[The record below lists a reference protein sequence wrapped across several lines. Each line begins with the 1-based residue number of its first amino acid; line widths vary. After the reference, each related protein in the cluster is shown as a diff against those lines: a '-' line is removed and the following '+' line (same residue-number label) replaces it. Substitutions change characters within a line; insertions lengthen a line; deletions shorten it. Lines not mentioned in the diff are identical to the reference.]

1 VTDRVDLR
9 SDTLTRPVPGMRRA
23 MAEAEVGDDVYDE
36 DPTVRA
42 LQDEVAG
49 LFGHEA
55 ALFVPSGS
63 MGNQICLGLHAGPG
77 TEVVCDHE
85 AHVVTYELGAAA
97 ALFGSTTRTATAE
110 QAHPGWVPQWL
121 AMVRHEG
128 YGTVPTRC
136 VAVEQTHNRRGGLVL
151 DLAELDALR
160 AGIDAVDADVALHCD
175 GARIWNAHVATGV
188 PLARYGA
195 LFDTLSVCLSKGLGA
210 PIGSVIVGPADTIE
224 RARVLR
230 KRLGG
235 GMRAGT
241 RWSTTSSGSPRT
253 TPGPGSWRRGCS
265 PGRRSPPPTSSCSTS
280 PARGGGRSR
289 SPWPP
294 RCRVSGSPSPARSA
308 AGSSRTWTWTT
319 SGSAGRRTCW
329 PGCWV
334 TAPPDRS
341 RPRRSPPGTPTGR
354 DRREAGHA
362 PGAVRQ

>member
-1 VTDRVDLR
+1 MTDRVDLR

-110 QAHPGWVPQWL
+110 QADPGWVPQWL

-151 DLAELDALR
+151 DLADLDALR
-160 AGIDAVDADVALHCD
+160 AGLDAVDADVALHCD

-188 PLARYGA
+188 PLARYGG

-210 PIGSVIVGPADTIE
+210 PIGSVVVGSADTVE

-235 GMRAGT
+235 GMRQVGVLAAAGRYALAHHIERLAEDHARAQALAARLQPWAAAPATNIVVLDLAGT
-241 RWSTTSSGSPRT
+241 GWRAKPFAVAAAVSGVGVSVTGPERCRLVT
-253 TPGPGSWRRGCS
+253 HLDVDDVGVSRAADVLARLLGDGPG
-265 PGRRSPPPTSSCSTS
+265 
-280 PARGGGRSR
+280 A
-289 SPWPP
+289 
-294 RCRVSGSPSPARSA
+294 
-308 AGSSRTWTWTT
+308 
-319 SGSAGRRTCW
+319 
-329 PGCWV
+329 
-334 TAPPDRS
+334 
-341 RPRRSPPGTPTGR
+341 
-354 DRREAGHA
+354 
-362 PGAVRQ
+362 

>member
-160 AGIDAVDADVALHCD
+160 AGIHAVDADVALHCD
-175 GARIWNAHVATGV
+175 GARIWNAHVATGI

-210 PIGSVIVGPADTIE
+210 PIGSVIVGSADTIE

-235 GMRAGT
+235 GMRQVGVLAAAGRYALAHHLERLAEDHARARVLAARLQPWAAEPATNIVVLDLAGT
-241 RWSTTSSGSPRT
+241 GWRAKPFAVAAAVSGVGVSVT
-253 TPGPGSWRRGCS
+253 GPE
-265 PGRRSPPPTSSCSTS
+265 
-280 PARGGGRSR
+280 
-289 SPWPP
+289 
-294 RCRVSGSPSPARSA
+294 RCRLVTHLDVDDVGVSRAADVLARLLGDGPA
-308 AGSSRTWTWTT
+308 
-319 SGSAGRRTCW
+319 
-329 PGCWV
+329 
-334 TAPPDRS
+334 
-341 RPRRSPPGTPTGR
+341 
-354 DRREAGHA
+354 
-362 PGAVRQ
+362 